1 MTLLTDWKSILT
13 KAWSVRF
20 IILAGL
26 LSGIEVALQ
35 IIEPTVADT
44 MPKGV
49 FASLSGLATAAA
61 LVARVIAQNGVENGE
76 AKK

>member
-1 MTLLTDWKSILT
+1 MKLLADWKSVLI

-20 IILAGL
+20 IILAGF

-35 IIEPTVADT
+35 ILEPAVADS

-61 LVARVIAQNGVENGE
+61 LVARVIAQNGIENGD
-76 AKK
+76 AKE

>member
-1 MTLLTDWKSILT
+1 MKLLADWKSILT

-35 IIEPTVADT
+35 IIEPTVSAT

-61 LVARVIAQNGVENGE
+61 LVARVIAQNGVENGD